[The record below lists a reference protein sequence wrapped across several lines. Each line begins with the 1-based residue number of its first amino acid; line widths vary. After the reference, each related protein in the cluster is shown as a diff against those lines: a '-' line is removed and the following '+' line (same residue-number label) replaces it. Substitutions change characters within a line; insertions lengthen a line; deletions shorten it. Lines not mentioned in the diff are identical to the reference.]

1 MIRDIKRVAPSK
13 FDWNIYSNILG
24 WATLITLPISIFG
37 RLLSGVDPHKVFV
50 IVMFSIVVNY
60 ILFAVGILIFSPI
73 VLVKPRASKLMI
85 FSTSFSYSCLVI
97 ACVTAQYYIF
107 KNDKPEIQNR
117 YLTLM
122 TLIGLRGAMLI
133 AALLFYFNRWM
144 AKSWREMEH
153 RQLAIDVLA
162 RDAEI
167 GRLKAQINPHFIF
180 NALTAIVVRSKQPAV
195 DRIVEGLSEVLR
207 YNLAQTHLK
216 DDLGKEI
223 QAITSYL
230 EVIKARFGDGVHIE
244 LAADPTATQ
253 LHVPQPLLLP
263 LVENAIEHGMKTALW
278 PFHIRVKAQVVEN
291 NLIASVENTG
301 TWIEPKAAPAPGHQ
315 IGLNNLRR
323 RLELIYGAVATV
335 THESL
340 PKSVRVTVIVP
351 VLPV

>member
-1 MIRDIKRVAPSK
+1 MNKIKIKAPIK
-13 FDWNIYSNILG
+13 FDWDIYSNILG
-24 WATLITLPISIFG
+24 WTTLIALPMSIFG
-37 RLLSGVDPHKVFV
+37 RLISGVDPQKV
-50 IVMFSIVVNY
+50 VMLVLISTAVNY
-60 ILFAVGILIFSPI
+60 ALFAVGILIFSPI
-73 VLVKPRASKLMI
+73 VLVKPRVSKLMI
-85 FSTSFSYSCLVI
+85 FSVSLSYSCLVI
-97 ACVTAQYYIF
+97 FCVAAQYYTF
-107 KNDKPEIQNR
+107 KNTKPDIQNQ

-122 TLIGLRGAMLI
+122 TLIGLRGTMLV

-144 AKSWREMEH
+144 AKSWHELEH
-153 RQLAIDVLA
+153 RQLAVDVLA

-180 NALTAIVVRSKQPAV
+180 NALTAIVVRSRQPAV

-244 LAADPTATQ
+244 LQADSTATQ

-278 PFHIRVKAQVVEN
+278 PFHIRVKAEVVEN